1 MEDIVVGLVRTRRNE
16 VVVVVA
22 VVMVGSVGDAVMIGG
37 RSVEV
42 FAVVAVKGI

>member
-22 VVMVGSVGDAVMIGG
+22 VVVVGSVDDAVIIGG
-37 RSVEV
+37 RVEV
-42 FAVVAVKGI
+42 FDVVVVVKGF